1 MHFSTLSLSLCT
13 LAQAVSASPM
23 TLEETNT
30 GVSPSN
36 SHKKAEARC
45 RTWDSPDLTTW
56 YDIYNIAN
64 WNKANDHYLAMK
76 SLHSNLLDQLSDQS
90 FLQFAW
96 GIDSKSGKPFA
107 MVQAWEMPKEDDWYY
122 RYYNIESAVCKGK
135 AP

>member
-1 MHFSTLSLSLCT
+1 
-13 LAQAVSASPM
+13 M

-107 MVQAWEMPKEDDWYY
+107 MVQAWEMPKEDDETKADFF
-122 RYYNIESAVCKGK
+122 RYFSIEKAICKGK